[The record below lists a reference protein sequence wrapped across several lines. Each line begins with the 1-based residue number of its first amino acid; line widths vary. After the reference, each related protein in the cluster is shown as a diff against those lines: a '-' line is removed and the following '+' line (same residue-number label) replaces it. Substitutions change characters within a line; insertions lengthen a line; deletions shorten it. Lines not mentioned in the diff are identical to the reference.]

1 VSELGK
7 TQSLTADPNRTMM
20 GVAPTLN
27 ATQTIKPI
35 QCPICKSHNPAG
47 VMFCVE
53 CGLIFDRALPDDAF
67 GAPVVRLPVLVEG
80 GGREHTL
87 RLGENIVGREA
98 DVMLADSKVSRK
110 HARIVL
116 GEGEITL
123 EDLGSTN
130 GTTVNGEKLPPGES
144 RSMQQGDCVAFGG
157 FELTLS
163 VPGKMGATAAMT
175 PQAAPSSEPEP
186 AASPSTEL
194 EAAIALFVGDD
205 SRPLPEGTYTFGR
218 REGNDIVVADPYV
231 SGSHGQIEVESDGVF
246 VTDLESTNGTVLD
259 GDPLAPHSRTA
270 WRAGTILKIGS
281 VEIRFERSGPRDGE
295 NE

>member
-1 VSELGK
+1 MSELGK

-130 GTTVNGEKLPPGES
+130 GTTVNGDKLTPGET
-144 RSMQQGDCVAFGG
+144 RPLQQGDRVAFGG
-157 FELTLS
+157 LELTLS
-163 VPGKMGATAAMT
+163 VPGRMGATAALT
-175 PQAAPSSEPEP
+175 PMASEPSEPEP
-186 AASPSTEL
+186 IAEPAPDL
-194 EAAIALFVGDD
+194 EPVIELFVGED
-205 SRPLPEGTYTFGR
+205 SRPLSEGTYTFGR
-218 REGNDIVVADPYV
+218 REGNDLIVADPYV
-231 SGSHGQIEVESDGVF
+231 SGSHGQIEVENDGVF
-246 VTDLESTNGTVLD
+246 VTDLGSTNGTVLE
-259 GDPLAPHSRTA
+259 GEPLTPHSRTV
-270 WRAGTILKIGS
+270 WREGSILKIGS
-281 VEIRFERSGPRDGE
+281 VEIRFGLLETTDGNDE
-295 NE
+295 